1 MKKIQQWM
9 ITMAVGGLLGG
20 YTSQA
25 EEITGF
31 HKVLT
36 LNEVSFDIR
45 CEEKSSLNTA
55 FIKPSGL
62 KDNKMIQE
70 EVDGRIVDA
79 YMADLNQ
86 DGSPELYIFTT
97 SAGSGSVGSL
107 LAYSTNNQTSLTP
120 IYLPEIAEDKKHGQ
134 GYMGHDNFKIIG
146 NQFVRTFP
154 IYNKDDANC
163 CPTGGKRTVAYNLVA
178 GEAGWLL
185 KIATSSTTK
194 GNK

>member
-1 MKKIQQWM
+1 MKKTQQWM
-9 ITMAVGGLLGG
+9 ITIIVGGLLGG
-20 YTSQA
+20 YAVQA

-31 HKVLT
+31 HKVVT

-55 FIKPSGL
+55 FIKPTGL
-62 KDNKMIQE
+62 KNNKTIQE
-70 EVDGRIVDA
+70 EVDGRIVDVS
-79 YMADLNQ
+79 MADLNA

-107 LAYSTNNQTSLTP
+107 LAYSTNKKKSLTP
-120 IYLPEIAEDKKHGQ
+120 IYLPEISEDTKNGQ
-134 GYMGHDNFKIIG
+134 GYMGHDRFTIVG
-146 NQFVRTFP
+146 NRLVRTFP

-163 CPTGGKRTVAYNLVA
+163 CPTGGKRTVAYQLVA
-178 GEAGWLL
+178 GEAGWVL